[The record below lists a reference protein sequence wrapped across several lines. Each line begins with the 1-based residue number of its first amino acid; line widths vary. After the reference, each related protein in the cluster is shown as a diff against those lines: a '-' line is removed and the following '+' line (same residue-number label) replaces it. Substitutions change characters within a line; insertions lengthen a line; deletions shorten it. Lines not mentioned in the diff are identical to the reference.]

1 MLQTVTN
8 IAFTDFK
15 QGLLFE
21 AIDRSIAYIDR
32 LNSSQAIDFLIVYS
46 PTKLSDFLSPYWRE
60 FSITHFYAS

>member
-1 MLQTVTN
+1 MLQTLTN

-32 LNSSQAIDFLIVYS
+32 LNPRQAIN
-46 PTKLSDFLSPYWRE
+46 
-60 FSITHFYAS
+60 